1 MNKKKS
7 IVGAG
12 LVWLQLGLFL
22 LIVGGAS
29 SVCAL
34 MDSDDFLDNKKWTGD
49 YDAMAERRGIRVLIP
64 YSKTFYFLDGGK
76 ERGLAYES
84 VKSFEKFLNASQ
96 KTKHLKIHVVLIPTD
111 RSILLSHLTEG
122 LGDIAIGNLTITE
135 ERRKTV
141 DFSDPFLTNVKE
153 IVVTG
158 KKGPE
163 LKNTFDLAGKEIYV
177 RKSSSYYE
185 SLVKL
190 NEVLSAT
197 GKSPVKIT
205 PADEQL
211 EDEDLLAMLDAGV
224 VPMLIVDN
232 HKAEFWAK
240 ILKNIRLHPD
250 VAVHTEGKIGWA
262 FRKNSPKLKTVID
275 AFVKKNKKGTLHGNM
290 LFDRYL
296 KNVTYVTNSTASK
309 DRKRFKQTVK
319 YFKKYG
325 EKYDFD
331 YLMLTALA
339 YQESG
344 LNNKAKSH
352 VGAVGV
358 MQILPSTAKDKNVNI
373 SNIQEVEANIHAGT
387 KYLRFMTDR
396 YFNDEGIDKLNRSLL
411 AFASYNA
418 GPAKIAKLRKE
429 AREKGLN
436 PNIWFNNVEVVAAKR
451 IGRETVQY
459 VSNIYKY
466 FVVYSLLEKKGKL

>member
-1 MNKKKS
+1 MNKRKF
-7 IVGAG
+7 IVGTG

-29 SVCAL
+29 SACAL
-34 MDSDDFLDNKKWTGD
+34 MGSDDFLNNKKWVGD
-49 YDAMAERRGIRVLIP
+49 YDAMVERRGIRVLMP
-64 YSKTFYFLDGGK
+64 YSKTYYFLDGGK

-84 VKSFEKFLNASQ
+84 VKGFEKFLNAHQ
-96 KTKHLKIHVVLIPTD
+96 KTKHLKIHMVIIPTD
-111 RSILLSHLTEG
+111 RSVLLSRLTEG

-135 ERRKTV
+135 ERRKNV

-262 FRKNSPKLKTVID
+262 FRKNSPKFKTVVD

-296 KNVTYVTNSTASK
+296 KNVKYVTNSTASR

-344 LNNKAKSH
+344 LNHKAKSH

-373 SNIQEVEANIHAGT
+373 SNIQDVEANIHAGT

-429 AREKGLN
+429 AGKMGLN